1 MRISLAIVCLL
12 LFDAYFANVIFCCYC
27 LFASIPCF
35 YYLPEQTGELMPL
48 EVKLFFTYMNFALSK
63 SLYSNVIQ

>member
-48 EVKLFFTYMNFALSK
+48 EVKLNFPLNEFCAIKIFVL
-63 SLYSNVIQ
+63 